1 MIATLKYNY
10 YCGFSSKETPYK
22 TLNDTVPG
30 MIVTYNWTSKG
41 PPKVEQYEEQL
52 KTHVA
57 LGQNKA
63 IIDQK
68 SVA

>member
-41 PPKVEQYEEQL
+41 PL
-52 KTHVA
+52 KW
-57 LGQNKA
+57 N
-63 IIDQK
+63 
-68 SVA
+68 SMRSS